1 MAEGV
6 KIGYARSSSHG
17 PALDDQ
23 LRALREAG
31 VSAWNIFTDEVAGS
45 TTDRPKLLE
54 ARQFVQRDDTIVIT
68 SLDRVARSL
77 NELHQFMQDLAAAGV
92 ALVVLDQGIDTR
104 TEEPMA
110 MLDSLAEFARFDAE
124 VRKERQMDGIRL
136 AQARG
141 VRVGRKRSVDRGA
154 VIEAYKIHRTIG
166 ATARAIGTSKPT
178 VHRILK
184 AAGIDTSGRP
194 APG

>member
-17 PALDDQ
+17 PTLGDQ
-23 LRALREAG
+23 RRALREAG
-31 VSAWNIFTDEVAGS
+31 VSAWNIFADEAIGS
-45 TTDRPKLLE
+45 AAERPKLGE

-77 NELHQFMQDLAAAGV
+77 NELHEFMQDLAAAGV
-92 ALVVLDQGIDTR
+92 ALVVLEQGIDTR
-104 TEEPMA
+104 AEEPMA
-110 MLDSLAEFARFDAE
+110 MLDSLAEFARFDADL
-124 VRKERQMDGIRL
+124 RKESKMDGIRL

-141 VRVGRKRSVDRGA
+141 VKVGRKRSVDRDA
-154 VIEAYKIHRTIG
+154 VIAAYRTHRTIG
-166 ATARAIGTSKPT
+166 ATARAVGTSKPT

-184 AAGIDTSGRP
+184 AAGIDTSGA

>member
-17 PALDDQ
+17 PTLDDQ
-23 LRALREAG
+23 RRSLREAG
-31 VSAWNIFTDEVAGS
+31 VSAWNIFADEAIGS
-45 TTDRPKLLE
+45 AAERSKLME

-77 NELHQFMQDLAAAGV
+77 NELHEFMQDLAAAGV
-92 ALVVLDQGIDTR
+92 ALVVLEQGIDTSA
-104 TEEPMA
+104 EEPMA
-110 MLDSLAEFARFDAE
+110 MLDSLAEFARFDADL
-124 VRKERQMDGIRL
+124 RKESKMDGIRL

-141 VRVGRKRSVDRGA
+141 VKVGRKRSVDRDA
-154 VIEAYKIHRTIG
+154 VIAAYRTHRTIG
-166 ATARAIGTSKPT
+166 ATAKAVGTSKPT

-184 AAGIDTSGRP
+184 AAGIDTSGR
-194 APG
+194 AEPG

>member
-1 MAEGV
+1 M

-17 PALDDQ
+17 PTLGDQ
-23 LRALREAG
+23 RRALREAG
-31 VSAWNIFTDEVAGS
+31 VSAWNIFADEAIGS
-45 TTDRPKLLE
+45 AAERPKLGE

-77 NELHQFMQDLAAAGV
+77 NELHEFMQDLAAAGV
-92 ALVVLDQGIDTR
+92 ALVVLEQGIDTR
-104 TEEPMA
+104 AEEPMA
-110 MLDSLAEFARFDAE
+110 MLDSLAEFARFDADL
-124 VRKERQMDGIRL
+124 RKESKMDGIRL

-141 VRVGRKRSVDRGA
+141 VKVGRKRSVDRDA
-154 VIEAYKIHRTIG
+154 VIAAYRTHRTIG
-166 ATARAIGTSKPT
+166 ATARAVGTSKPT

-184 AAGIDTSGRP
+184 AAGIDTSGA